1 MILHTSTLAKIKLH
15 IKLKT
20 KCNKH
25 YIVEKIKPV
34 AGQTT
39 AEKKH
44 HKIHIYCPYFIYC
57 LHPTC
62 QLKTHCYISY
72 L

>member
-25 YIVEKIKPV
+25 YLVEKIKPV

-39 AEKKH
+39 AEKNT
-44 HKIHIYCPYFIYC
+44 IRFISTA
-57 LHPTC
+57 PT
-62 QLKTHCYISY
+62 LFIVYIQHVS
-72 L
+72 

>member
-25 YIVEKIKPV
+25 YLVEKIKPV

-39 AEKKH
+39 A
-44 HKIHIYCPYFIYC
+44 PTLFIV
-57 LHPTC
+57 
-62 QLKTHCYISY
+62 YIQHVS
-72 L
+72 